1 MFPIGSK
8 RDQIWLKRKEI
19 TMHKKKDRITPL
31 ITIGLFMVFIGAV
44 IYQAL
49 PEKKTNEIVFQEPF
63 EESVETE
70 LTNNSHVDELPV
82 DDEWIE
88 TTETLNEQASFDDA
102 FAAARAVLG
111 KGNTF
116 IWNEKEYTTDLA
128 EEVQDESSLADST
141 LKPENDSRKNQIVEV
156 PITSQVTTLK

>member
-1 MFPIGSK
+1 MAPIGSK

-49 PEKKTNEIVFQEPF
+49 PEKKTKEIVFQEPF
-63 EESVETE
+63 EESIETE

-88 TTETLNEQASFDDA
+88 TTKTLNEQASFDDA

>member
-1 MFPIGSK
+1 
-8 RDQIWLKRKEI
+8 
-19 TMHKKKDRITPL
+19 MHKKKDRITPL

-44 IYQAL
+44 IYQAP

-63 EESVETE
+63 EESIETE

>member
-1 MFPIGSK
+1 M
-8 RDQIWLKRKEI
+8 Q
-19 TMHKKKDRITPL
+19 KKKDRITPR
-31 ITIGLFMVFIGAV
+31 ITIGLFMVFIGAL

-63 EESVETE
+63 EESVETK

-116 IWNEKEYTTDLA
+116 IWNEKEYTTDLV
-128 EEVQDESSLADST
+128 EEIQDEYLLADST
-141 LKPENDSRKNQIVEV
+141 LKTKNDSGKNHIAEV
-156 PITSQVTTLK
+156 PFTSQVTTIK

>member
-1 MFPIGSK
+1 M
-8 RDQIWLKRKEI
+8 Q
-19 TMHKKKDRITPL
+19 KKKDKITPL
-31 ITIGLFMVFIGAV
+31 ITLGLFLVFIGAL
-44 IYQAL
+44 IYQTL
-49 PEKKTNEIVFQEPF
+49 PEEKTNEIVSQDPF
-63 EESVETE
+63 VESVETE
-70 LTNNSHVDELPV
+70 LSNNSPVDELPV

-116 IWNEKEYTTDLA
+116 IWNEKEYTTDLV

>member
-1 MFPIGSK
+1 M
-8 RDQIWLKRKEI
+8 Q
-19 TMHKKKDRITPL
+19 KKKDRITPR
-31 ITIGLFMVFIGAV
+31 ITIGLFMVFIGAF